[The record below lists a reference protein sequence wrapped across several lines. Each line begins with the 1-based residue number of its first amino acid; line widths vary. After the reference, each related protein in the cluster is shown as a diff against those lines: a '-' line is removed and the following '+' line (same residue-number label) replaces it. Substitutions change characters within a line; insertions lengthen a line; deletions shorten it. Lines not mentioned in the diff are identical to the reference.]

1 MSSNLTPSLPSGNH
15 RSAAAHAVD
24 ALSGVSSTAALNA
37 RGQTESDSQAFAR
50 WMAQYSQAPS
60 SPAMP
65 QAAKPQ
71 VAPQANPPAALRESA
86 QKAYRPV
93 PQTQHL
99 NVNVGKPTVPS
110 PPSSAASHEDAA
122 VKPQAQARAGAK
134 ALAKPAS
141 SKAPDATRHDAKADK
156 GGKADASDS
165 DESADGPSG
174 ADTLGQPVA
183 FSTAQGEATAYVK
196 ELQPPAHVTAG
207 DPAAMLAWLATL
219 AQANAG
225 LPDKLAPEGS
235 DTSASAAGTAVGM
248 ANLGSEPTGR
258 PSQPGWAV
266 QGAMQEHAFGGSS
279 TGKEGE
285 PQGEGEREGALSLEA
300 LGMSSTQENS
310 AVKDAASFGAFMSQ
324 ALTRTPEGLTRQE
337 PNHHTDTL
345 PTPLSSPQFTQA
357 LSDKVG
363 LWVTGAAQEGPMT
376 AELRLNPAEMGPVHI
391 RIELDGQ
398 TANVDFAAQALETR
412 QAIEASLPMLSEA
425 LAQAGLSLS
434 GGGVSDQ
441 PQQQAWSQAQNQAS
455 GERGAG
461 RARTD
466 GPAGLNPQEPSG
478 PQSSPRIPRG
488 RAGGLDLYA

>member
-15 RSAAAHAVD
+15 RNAAAHAVD
-24 ALSGVSSTAALNA
+24 ALSGVSSTAALSA

-60 SPAMP
+60 APAMP
-65 QAAKPQ
+65 QASQPQ

-86 QKAYRPV
+86 QKAYRPA
-93 PQTQHL
+93 PQTHHL
-99 NVNVGKPTVPS
+99 DVNVGKPTVPS
-110 PPSSAASHEDAA
+110 SAAPHEDAA
-122 VKPQAQARAGAK
+122 VKPQTQARASAK

-141 SKAPDATRHDAKADK
+141 SKAPDASRHEAKADK
-156 GGKADASDS
+156 GGKADAADT
-165 DESADGPSG
+165 DESADSPSG

-207 DPAAMLAWLATL
+207 DPAAMLAWLASL
-219 AQANAG
+219 SQANAG

-235 DTSASAAGTAVGM
+235 DTAASGAGPAVGL
-248 ANLGSEPTGR
+248 ASLGGEPAGR
-258 PSQPGWAV
+258 LSQPGWAV
-266 QGAMQEHAFGGSS
+266 QGAMQEHASGGSS

-285 PQGEGEREGALSLEA
+285 PQGEREGALSLEA
-300 LGMSSTQENS
+300 LGMSSTQDTS
-310 AVKDAASFGAFMSQ
+310 AAKDAASFGAFMSQ
-324 ALTRTPEGLTRQE
+324 ALTRTPEGLSRQE
-337 PNHHTDTL
+337 TTHHTDTL
-345 PTPLSSPQFTQA
+345 PTPLSSPEFTQA

-363 LWVTGAAQEGPMT
+363 LWVAGAAQEGPMT
-376 AELRLNPAEMGPVHI
+376 AELHLNPAEMGPVHI

-441 PQQQAWSQAQNQAS
+441 PQQQAWSQAQSQAS
-455 GERGAG
+455 GEQASG
-461 RARTD
+461 RRASI
-466 GPAGLNPQEPSG
+466 GGGAGLNPQEPLG
-478 PQSSPRIPRG
+478 TQPPARLPRG